1 MARILFGIFLLLH
14 GLVHLLYSGQS
25 LRLYKLQP
33 GMLWPD
39 GSWSLSRMLG
49 DEPTRVLASI
59 LCALAAVGF
68 LAGGIGL
75 FASQSWWRPMVVVS
89 AAFSAMIFVILWD
102 GKLQMLSN
110 NGIFAVLINI
120 AILVAVL
127 VFRWPKLGF

>member
-1 MARILFGIFLLLH
+1 
-14 GLVHLLYSGQS
+14 
-25 LRLYKLQP
+25 
-33 GMLWPD
+33 MLWPD